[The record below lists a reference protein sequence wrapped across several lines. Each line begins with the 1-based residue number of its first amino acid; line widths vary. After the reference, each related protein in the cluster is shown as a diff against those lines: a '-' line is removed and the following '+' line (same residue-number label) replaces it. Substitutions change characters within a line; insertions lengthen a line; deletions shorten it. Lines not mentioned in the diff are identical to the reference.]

1 MKKLMKFLLSFALIS
16 TILFPIVSNA
26 IDEEHLTI
34 LFTHDMHDNFES
46 YDMEIDGSVQSRGG
60 FARLYSAI
68 LQEREKDENLLLVD
82 AGDYSMGTLF
92 QTIFATEAPSL
103 RLMGKL
109 GYDATTFGN
118 HEYDFRP
125 QGLAE
130 SLISAKNSGDRL
142 PEVVVSNTSFPKDS
156 DDELLQLEQAF
167 KQFGVKDYTVIDK
180 GGLKVGLFGLMGID
194 ADSNAPMAKVD
205 FDDMVEES
213 KRVVKILKEDEKVD
227 IVVALSHSGT
237 DGKKGKTEDE
247 LLAKNVSD
255 IDVII
260 SGHSHTTLVEPIQ
273 VNNTLIVSAGRYAEN
288 LGKLIITKDGSH
300 WGLKDYELI
309 PIDDS
314 LSPNSE
320 VIDIIEGFKKNIN
333 KEYLSQYGLE
343 YDQVVAYSPFNFTPA
358 KLLGDVQEEE
368 PLGNLIGDAYIYAI
382 KKAEGEN
389 YKEIDVAVV
398 PKGVIRDSIVQGDL
412 TVKDVFNISP
422 LGIGKDKISGYP
434 LLDVYLTGKE
444 LKTAAEV
451 DASIQPL
458 MSAAQLYMAGL
469 QYSFNPNR
477 VIFNKV
483 TDISLVKNDEK
494 NDLDDE
500 KLYRVIAN
508 LYTAQMLNIVG
519 DKSMGILS
527 IVPKD
532 EHGEVIENFED
543 RIIYNENNSEVK
555 EWVALTN
562 YLQSFEEKD
571 GVAQISEKYSTSQN
585 RKIINNDK
593 DIISRL
599 EKPNLI
605 SMVIYAIILLIL
617 LTIILIVRFIVK
629 KIRRR
634 RTV

>member
-1 MKKLMKFLLSFALIS
+1 MKKLMKFLLSFALLS

-46 YDMEIDGSVQSRGG
+46 YDMEIDGTVQARGG

-103 RLMGKL
+103 RLMGKM

-130 SLISAKNSGDRL
+130 SLMSAKNSGDKL
-142 PEVVVSNTSFPKDS
+142 PEVVVSNTSFPEDS
-156 DDELLQLEQAF
+156 DEELLQLEKAF
-167 KQFGVKDYTVIDK
+167 KEFGVKDYVVVEK
-180 GGLKVGLFGLMGID
+180 NGLKVGLFGLMGID

-227 IVVALSHSGT
+227 VIVSLSHSGT

-260 SGHSHTTLVEPIQ
+260 SGHSHTTLDEPIQ

-288 LGKLIITKDGSH
+288 LGKVVITKDGDH
-300 WGLKDYELI
+300 WGLKDYKLI

-314 LSPNSE
+314 FTPNSE
-320 VIDIIEGFKKNIN
+320 VVEVIEGFKKNIN

-358 KLLGDVQEEE
+358 KQLGKIQEEE
-368 PLGNLIGDAYIYAI
+368 PLGNLIGDAYMYAV
-382 KKAEGEN
+382 KEAEGVN
-389 YKEIDVAVV
+389 YEEIDVAVV

-469 QYSFNPNR
+469 EYSFNPNR
-477 VIFNKV
+477 IIFNKV
-483 TDISLVKNDEK
+483 TDISLVKGNEK
-494 NDLDDE
+494 SDLEED

-532 EHGEVIENFED
+532 ENGEVIENFED
-543 RIIYNENNSEVK
+543 RIIYTENNAEVK

-562 YLQSFEEKD
+562 YLQSFDEKD
-571 GVAQISEKYSTSQN
+571 GVAQISDQYSTNQD

-605 SMVIYAIILLIL
+605 SMVIYSIILLIL
-617 LTIILIVRFIVK
+617 LTIIIIIRFIVK

>member
-1 MKKLMKFLLSFALIS
+1 MKKLMKFLLSFALLS

-46 YDMEIDGSVQSRGG
+46 YDMEIDGTVQARGG

-103 RLMGKL
+103 RLMGKM

-130 SLISAKNSGDRL
+130 SLMSAKNSGDKL
-142 PEVVVSNTSFPKDS
+142 PEVVVSNTSFPEDS
-156 DDELLQLEQAF
+156 DEELLQLEKAF
-167 KQFGVKDYTVIDK
+167 KEFGVKDYVVVEK
-180 GGLKVGLFGLMGID
+180 NGLKIGLFGLMGID

-227 IVVALSHSGT
+227 VIVSLSHSGT

-260 SGHSHTTLVEPIQ
+260 SGHSHTTLDEPIQ

-288 LGKLIITKDGSH
+288 LGKVVITKDGDH
-300 WGLKDYELI
+300 WGLKDYKLI

-314 LSPNSE
+314 FTPNSE
-320 VIDIIEGFKKNIN
+320 VVEVIEGFKKNIN

-358 KLLGDVQEEE
+358 KQLGKIQEEE
-368 PLGNLIGDAYIYAI
+368 PLGNLIGDAYMYAV
-382 KKAEGEN
+382 KEAEGVN

-469 QYSFNPNR
+469 EYSFNPNR
-477 VIFNKV
+477 IIFNKV
-483 TDISLVKNDEK
+483 TDISLVKGNEK
-494 NDLDDE
+494 SDLEED

-532 EHGEVIENFED
+532 ENGEVIENFED
-543 RIIYNENNSEVK
+543 RIIYTENNAEVK

-562 YLQSFEEKD
+562 YLQSFDEKD
-571 GVAQISEKYSTSQN
+571 GVAQISDQYSTNQD

-605 SMVIYAIILLIL
+605 SMVIYSIILLIL
-617 LTIILIVRFIVK
+617 LTIIIIIRFIVK